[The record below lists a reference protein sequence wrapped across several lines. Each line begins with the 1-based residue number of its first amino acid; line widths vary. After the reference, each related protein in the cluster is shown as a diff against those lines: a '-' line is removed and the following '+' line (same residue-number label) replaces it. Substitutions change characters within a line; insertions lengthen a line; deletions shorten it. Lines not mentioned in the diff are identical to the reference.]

1 LPFFISNQYTFI
13 FYYYLQDATLWIPEM
28 YELYGPPFKLD
39 KKDPNY
45 LVDGSGERIS
55 LMGASRQILKELAT
69 DEKWRETTVA
79 YVSRTEHPKWAA
91 SCLNLFSIT
100 EGISMNDIGL
110 EQEIY
115 PGSKTRH
122 FRRIQERTSI
132 EYSEMLF
139 FDNESWN
146 ITDVAPMG
154 VVSVHTPRGMTT
166 EVWKQGLEAFG
177 AAAEARERGETPKLA
192 IRGSRKGGFDW

>member
-1 LPFFISNQYTFI
+1 
-13 FYYYLQDATLWIPEM
+13 M
-28 YELYGPPFKLD
+28 YELYGPPFKVD

-45 LVDGSGERIS
+45 LVDGSGERIK
-55 LMGASRQILKELAT
+55 LMGSSRDILKELAT
-69 DEKWRETTVA
+69 DEKWRNTTVA

-91 SCLNLFSIT
+91 SCLNLFKIT
-100 EGISMNDIGL
+100 EDITMHEVGL

-122 FRRIQERTSI
+122 FRRIQERTGI
-132 EYSEMLF
+132 EYEEMLF

-154 VVSVHTPRGMTT
+154 VVSVHTPRGMTS
-166 EVWKQGLEAFG
+166 EVWKEGLEAFV
-177 AAAEARERGETPKLA
+177 AAVEARKRGEKPKLA
-192 IRGSRKGGFDW
+192 IKSSSRGGYGW

>member
-1 LPFFISNQYTFI
+1 MQ
-13 FYYYLQDATLWIPEM
+13 
-28 YELYGPPFKLD
+28 
-39 KKDPNY
+39 
-45 LVDGSGERIS
+45 
-55 LMGASRQILKELAT
+55 AT
-69 DEKWRETTVA
+69 DEKWRETSVA

-91 SCLNLFSIT
+91 SCLNLFTIT
-100 EGISMNDIGL
+100 EGISMHDIGQ

-122 FRRIQERTSI
+122 FRRIQERTGI

-154 VVSVHTPRGMTT
+154 VCSVHTPRGMTA
-166 EVWKQGLEAFG
+166 EVWKTGLEAFE
-177 AAAEARERGETPKLA
+177 AAAEARKQGEMPKLA
-192 IRGSRKGGFDW
+192 IRNSKKGGFDW